1 MRNEWIVRWRGLE
14 ERWPSPQDAMD
25 RLDQL
30 DARGIEAEMI
40 EVGNGASPEAPQPGT
55 PQRQSAGG
63 SMTGSKP
70 H

>member
-30 DARGIEAEMI
+30 EARGIEAEMI
-40 EVGNGASPEAPQPGT
+40 EVGDGASPEAPRPGT
-55 PQRQSAGG
+55 PRRPSAGG
-63 SMTGSKP
+63 PAAGSKP